1 MVTQSASFGPG
12 PRSRHPGGMDT
23 YSGSMPL
30 PSRVSDLAAF
40 DLLLSV
46 ARLGS
51 VGAAARAHRISQPA
65 ASARLSSLERRLG
78 LALLQRTPRGS
89 RLTAEGALVADWAH
103 AAIDAA
109 SALEAGI
116 TSLRRTSGSKL
127 AVAGSLTVA
136 EYLLPH
142 WLAALHELDP
152 QTAVALTTGN
162 SDDVATAV
170 LAGKAE
176 LGFVE
181 GPEVPAGLQTRT
193 VARDTLTVIVAPDH
207 PWARRRSGIDPHE
220 LATTPLVSRERGS
233 GTRLYLEQALARQL
247 GVPLVR
253 PLLEVSSSTAIKAAV
268 CAGVGPAVLSSLAVA
283 AEVAH
288 GTLRQVRVRDL
299 TLVRELRVVHLA
311 GRQLIGP
318 ARDLA
323 AIAARSPVR

>member
-1 MVTQSASFGPG
+1 
-12 PRSRHPGGMDT
+12 MDT

-51 VGAAARAHRISQPA
+51 VGAAARTHRISQPA
-65 ASARLSSLERRLG
+65 ASARLSSLERRVG
-78 LALLQRTPRGS
+78 VALLQRTPRGS
-89 RLTAEGALVADWAH
+89 RLTAEGALVADWANT
-103 AAIDAA
+103 AIDAA
-109 SALEAGI
+109 AALEAGI

-136 EYLLPH
+136 EYMLPH
-142 WLAALHELDP
+142 WLAALHELHP

-181 GPEVPAGLQTRT
+181 GPDVPAGLQTRT
-193 VARDTLTVIVAPDH
+193 VARDTLTVVVAPEH
-207 PWARRRSGIDPHE
+207 PWARRRSGIDSQE

-233 GTRLYLEQALARQL
+233 GTRRYLEQALASQL
-247 GVPLVR
+247 GVELVR

-268 CAGVGPAVLSSLAVA
+268 CEGVGPAVLSSLAVA
-283 AEVAH
+283 TEVAR
-288 GTLRQVRVRDL
+288 GTLRQVQVRDL
-299 TLVRELRVVHLA
+299 TLGRELRVIHLA

-323 AIAARSPVR
+323 AIAVRSRGTTPDGVRESGSS